1 MTVDSSFSCH
11 DSAAGRLAEHAE
23 AVGGVQ
29 SAAGSRLQLL
39 YNGEVLPAGRA
50 LSSFGIP
57 HGAVLDLVGWPVI
70 TVVTQFLLP

>member
-1 MTVDSSFSCH
+1 M
-11 DSAAGRLAEHAE
+11 
-23 AVGGVQ
+23 GGVQ

-57 HGAVLDLVGWPVI
+57 HGAVLDLASGHFAVKPSCPPCPLI
-70 TVVTQFLLP
+70 TDLQAFV